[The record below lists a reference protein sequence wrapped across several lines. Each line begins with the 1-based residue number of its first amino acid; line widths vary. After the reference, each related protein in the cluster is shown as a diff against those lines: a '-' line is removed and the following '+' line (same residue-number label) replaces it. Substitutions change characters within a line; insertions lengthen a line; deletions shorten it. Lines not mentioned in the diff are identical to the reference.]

1 MLCIR
6 GVSGE
11 RERRGG
17 GVKGSD
23 EGCLHVFV
31 LPLRFEDHTGVCVC
45 VCVLG
50 CVCVCGWVCESVC
63 CVLLVCERV
72 GVCVSEADHHTA
84 RPIFFCP
91 SLHPSTHPSL
101 SLSLSPSL

>member
-31 LPLRFEDHTGVCVC
+31 LPLRFEDHTGGCVCVCEGVCGWCVCVVGVCGCVSVCGCCGVVVLWVCVC
-45 VCVLG
+45 VCVNV
-50 CVCVCGWVCESVC
+50 CVCV
-63 CVLLVCERV
+63 RV
-72 GVCVSEADHHTA
+72 NVCV
-84 RPIFFCP
+84 C
-91 SLHPSTHPSL
+91 LL
-101 SLSLSPSL
+101 SG